1 MRKIDT
7 VEAISKM
14 SGLDGEGGRWDEFD
28 VASEAFHEMVEEQ
41 KENLKGVL
49 EEESMQLNQVRVQ
62 STGLGTPCLYA
73 GQHHTEELYAG

>member
-1 MRKIDT
+1 
-7 VEAISKM
+7 M

-62 STGLGTPCLYA
+62 STGLGAPCLYA
-73 GQHHTEELYAG
+73 GQPT